1 MNGTLRII
9 PVRDRQPPKD
19 CIFMKLEI
27 FVNGPLQCNAFVLFN
42 EGSSSALII
51 DPGQNSDEIMSF
63 LEKRKLKPVKLIH
76 THGHI
81 DHIGASRK
89 IKDQLGI
96 PIYLHEADKEL
107 YENIHLQAFMLD
119 QKTEDPSSVDV
130 FLKDGDFILCPELS
144 SEPLFRVLHTPGHSQ
159 GSVCFYSEI
168 LGTPIL
174 ISGDTLFRESVG
186 RTDLPGGNS
195 RLIVPSIKNKLL
207 SLPPQA
213 IVYPGH
219 GPSTTLEH
227 ERDNNYF
234 LTR

>member
-1 MNGTLRII
+1 
-9 PVRDRQPPKD
+9 
-19 CIFMKLEI
+19 MKFEI
-27 FVNGPLQCNAFVLFN
+27 FVNGPLQCNTFVVFN
-42 EGSSSALII
+42 KKSPSALII
-51 DPGQNSDEIMSF
+51 DPGQNSDEIMGF
-63 LEKRKLKPVKLIH
+63 LKERNLKPVMLVH

-130 FLKDGDFILCPELS
+130 FLKDGDLIQCSELS
-144 SEPLFRVLHTPGHSQ
+144 PEPLFRVLHTPGHSQ

-168 LGTPIL
+168 FGKPVLM
-174 ISGDTLFRESVG
+174 SGDTLFRESVG

-207 SLPPQA
+207 SLPPQT

-234 LTR
+234 LLR

>member
-1 MNGTLRII
+1 
-9 PVRDRQPPKD
+9 
-19 CIFMKLEI
+19 MKFEI
-27 FVNGPLQCNAFVLFN
+27 FVNGPLQCNAFVIFN

-51 DPGQNSDEIMSF
+51 DPGQESHEILGF
-63 LEKRKLKPVKLIH
+63 LEKRKLKPVMLFH
-76 THGHI
+76 THAHI
-81 DHIGASRK
+81 DHIGASRNL
-89 IKDQLGI
+89 KDTLGI

-107 YENIHLQAFMLD
+107 YVNIHLQAFMLD
-119 QKTEDPSSVDV
+119 TKTEDPASVDV
-130 FLKDGDFILCPELS
+130 FLKDGDPVICRELS
-144 SEPLFRVLHTPGHSQ
+144 EEPLFRIIHTPGHSQ
-159 GSVCFYSEI
+159 GSVCFYSEVFGKP
-168 LGTPIL
+168 LL

-186 RTDLPGGNS
+186 RTDLPGGDS

-207 SLPPQA
+207 SLPPQT